1 MNVPD
6 LRDVNFDAYRQQAL
20 EMRRQAMDRFIDRL
34 VASLKVSPKPHSRAA
49 VRPGPTAACG
59 A

>member
-6 LRDVNFDAYRQQAL
+6 LRDVDFDAYRQRAL
-20 EMRRQAMDRFIDRL
+20 EMRREAMDRFIDRL
-34 VASLKVSPKPHSRAA
+34 VASLKASPKPQARAA
-49 VRPGPTAACG
+49 VRPGQTAACG